1 MQYIVGCIM
10 DIETLRQFFLCWLI
24 IYLVFYMISVTAV
37 IFASNWVTSLQA
49 KLFKVSQDTARE
61 MLYRY
66 VALFK
71 LFIIVFNFAPWLA
84 MVVMK

>member
-1 MQYIVGCIM
+1 M
-10 DIETLRQFFLCWLI
+10 DIESLRQFFLSWLI
-24 IYLVFYMISVTAV
+24 IDLVFYMITVTAV

-49 KLFKVSQDTARE
+49 KLFKVSQETARE

-66 VALFK
+66 VAFFK

-84 MVVMK
+84 LMVMK